1 MEPLSDE
8 NSKELFR
15 KRLFGGKCKYPY
27 NQPTGLF
34 EKILKKCGGVPLA
47 IITIASVLAGKP
59 CEEWPMVYN
68 SIGFGY
74 GDNKQVENTRK
85 ILLFSYYDLPW
96 YLRTCLLYLSIYP
109 EDYEIQKDILIWKWV
124 AEDFVQEE
132 PRRGLFEVG
141 ERYFN
146 ELVNR
151 CMLQPLEGTD
161 KSSIYGCRVHDMVL
175 DMICLLSEEEN
186 FVRIFDRE
194 EPNTSSKVHPR
205 RLATQKRVIEYDH
218 LDNMHTA
225 QVRSFNVTGCHIAA
239 MPSRLGFQALR
250 VLAIED
256 CTFMKDYAFHLEN
269 LGRLHQLRYLG
280 LRETPISKLPKEIGE
295 LRFLQ
300 TIDLWEC
307 KNVEA
312 LPQSIILLRQL
323 KCLRAGG
330 PACKPISVPDGMGN
344 LTSMEELWLRYVDKC
359 PNFVQELSKLTELR
373 NLNICIELP
382 ESWMCKTFV
391 ESLGNLQKI
400 QVLSL
405 HALNAKLSW
414 EGYVPPPQLWHLTLT
429 TVNARLPSWINSTLL
444 PNLVHL
450 EISLGDAMEAHDLV
464 TLGEFPELLRL
475 KRCGSDND
483 IPVVVGGNSFHK
495 LRSCNMTAPLRFL
508 PGAMPSLEC
517 LAFTV
522 HVQPLKE
529 ANFDFDFG
537 SLENLPCL
545 REVSVFI
552 CCYPDKAEA
561 DKVEA
566 AVRHAVHN
574 HPNHPILDLTKFN
587 DLVSANNILT
597 SLSYA

>member
-175 DMICLLSEEEN
+175 DMIS
-186 FVRIFDRE
+186 
-194 EPNTSSKVHPR
+194 
-205 RLATQKRVIEYDH
+205 
-218 LDNMHTA
+218 
-225 QVRSFNVTGCHIAA
+225 
-239 MPSRLGFQALR
+239 
-250 VLAIED
+250 IED
-256 CTFMKDYAFHLEN
+256 RTFMKDYAFHLEN

-312 LPQSIILLRQL
+312 LPQSIIL
-323 KCLRAGG
+323 A
-330 PACKPISVPDGMGN
+330 
-344 LTSMEELWLRYVDKC
+344 TT
-359 PNFVQELSKLTELR
+359 TE
-373 NLNICIELP
+373 
-382 ESWMCKTFV
+382 
-391 ESLGNLQKI
+391 
-400 QVLSL
+400 
-405 HALNAKLSW
+405 
-414 EGYVPPPQLWHLTLT
+414 VPP
-429 TVNARLPSWINSTLL
+429 
-444 PNLVHL
+444 L
-450 EISLGDAMEAHDLV
+450 EVQHAHDLV

-475 KRCGSDND
+475 ERCGSDND
-483 IPVVVGGNSFHK
+483 IPVVMGGNAFHK

-508 PGAMPSLEC
+508 PGAMPSLER
-517 LAFTV
+517 LEFTV

-545 REVSVFI
+545 RE
-552 CCYPDKAEA
+552 
-561 DKVEA
+561 
-566 AVRHAVHN
+566 AV
-574 HPNHPILDLTKFN
+574 
-587 DLVSANNILT
+587 ILT
-597 SLSYA
+597 LTAAALLFTEIMLMSMNEQAVILTLTAAALLFTEIMLMSMNEQVS

>member
-1 MEPLSDE
+1 
-8 NSKELFR
+8 
-15 KRLFGGKCKYPY
+15 
-27 NQPTGLF
+27 
-34 EKILKKCGGVPLA
+34 
-47 IITIASVLAGKP
+47 
-59 CEEWPMVYN
+59 
-68 SIGFGY
+68 
-74 GDNKQVENTRK
+74 
-85 ILLFSYYDLPW
+85 
-96 YLRTCLLYLSIYP
+96 
-109 EDYEIQKDILIWKWV
+109 
-124 AEDFVQEE
+124 
-132 PRRGLFEVG
+132 
-141 ERYFN
+141 
-146 ELVNR
+146 
-151 CMLQPLEGTD
+151 
-161 KSSIYGCRVHDMVL
+161 
-175 DMICLLSEEEN
+175 
-186 FVRIFDRE
+186 
-194 EPNTSSKVHPR
+194 
-205 RLATQKRVIEYDH
+205 
-218 LDNMHTA
+218 
-225 QVRSFNVTGCHIAA
+225 

-330 PACKPISVPDGMGN
+330 AACKPISVPDGMGN

-359 PNFVQELSKLTELR
+359 PNFVQELGKLTELR

-414 EGYVPPPQLWHLTLT
+414 EGY
-429 TVNARLPSWINSTLL
+429 
-444 PNLVHL
+444 
-450 EISLGDAMEAHDLV
+450 AHDLV

-475 KRCGSDND
+475 ERCGSDND
-483 IPVVVGGNSFHK
+483 IPVVMGGNAFHK

-508 PGAMPSLEC
+508 PGAMPSLER
-517 LAFTV
+517 LEFTV

-545 REVSVFI
+545 RE
-552 CCYPDKAEA
+552 
-561 DKVEA
+561 
-566 AVRHAVHN
+566 AV
-574 HPNHPILDLTKFN
+574 
-587 DLVSANNILT
+587 ILT
-597 SLSYA
+597 LTAAALLFTEIMLMSMNEQVS